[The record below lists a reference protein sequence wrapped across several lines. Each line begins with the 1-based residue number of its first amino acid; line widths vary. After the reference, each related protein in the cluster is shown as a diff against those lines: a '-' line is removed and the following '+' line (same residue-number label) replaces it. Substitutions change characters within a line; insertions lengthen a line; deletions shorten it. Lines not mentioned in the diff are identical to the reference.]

1 MMKENKTMIEM
12 CKLSKLQLIKII
24 NTLENDNQMLENT
37 IKEKLYK
44 TFMDK
49 LQEPQEINRL
59 RKTNKNLRLKIK
71 TLNSLLKGEK
81 NES

>member
-1 MMKENKTMIEM
+1 M